1 MLPIGINKELWCG
14 TFVVMHRVIMT
25 DGMTV
30 SDQVG
35 LGLTATEEHSFIQD
49 HASWIIRKLHHPAH
63 TKLLLICNDLFLI
76 NFFSLTVSVHL
87 LLPDHNFAIVCQHV
101 SISLI

>member
-1 MLPIGINKELWCG
+1 MLAIGINKELWCG

-49 HASWIIRKLHHPAH
+49 HASWIIRKLHHPAN
-63 TKLLLICNDLFLI
+63 TKLCLFLMI
-76 NFFSLTVSVHL
+76 FF
-87 LLPDHNFAIVCQHV
+87 
-101 SISLI
+101 